1 MITFIRKWLTSWP
14 VLIMLGLLLV
24 VFAVTGVGDPFA
36 ASAPQGSIAKVGER
50 TIAEPELLTA
60 FDRAVR
66 TARERDPAL
75 TQTDAAK
82 QGGVAAVTQQLI
94 GQAALEEFAKSAGL
108 VASDRAVGAV
118 IAGIPAFQID
128 GKFDDATYRRVIG
141 EQRMTDRELRASIAN
156 DLLRKQLLTPVTGA
170 LGVPA
175 GMAEPYARLLV
186 DMHRGAVALV
196 PIAATSPP
204 TEAEIAKYHADNKLR
219 FTVPERRGFRFAFI
233 DRDQIAKGVKVS
245 DAEIAAAFAK
255 DPAKYGGAT
264 TRILQQVVVPDEA
277 KAKAIAAA
285 AATEGFAKAAERL
298 AGFGAADIAL
308 GEQNQA
314 GFGKATSAEV
324 AAAAFA
330 APIGSVTAPIKT
342 AFGWHVVRIEAKG
355 TAGKTLEQ
363 ARPAIFAELN
373 DRAVET
379 AVADVV
385 ARIEDG
391 VEDGK
396 SFADLAKELGLTI
409 VNQMPVTVAGA
420 APGAAPLPAEL
431 TAIAA
436 KAFRHEPGEGAAVE
450 DLGGG
455 RLVVVETMA
464 VVPMAVEPL
473 ANVREAATTG
483 AAREKAM
490 AAARVKADA
499 IIAETKKTGDFKTAV
514 TSRGLSAPQP
524 LQGRRVDATQMANV
538 PPLVQA
544 FLATPAKTVRV
555 ESSPQGWVLINVD
568 AIEPGDLAATPGLVD
583 ASRRE
588 IASQIPDEFA
598 GAFAAAA
605 EKAVGVT
612 RNEAVITAVTR
623 RLSGLDSGA
632 Q

>member
-1 MITFIRKWLTSWP
+1 MISFIRKWLTSWP
-14 VLIMLGLLLV
+14 VLIMLGALLV
-24 VFAVTGVGDPFA
+24 VFAVTGVGDPFG
-36 ASAPQGSIAKVGER
+36 SKAPTGSVAKVGDK
-50 TIAEPELLTA
+50 TIAEPELLRA
-60 FDRAVR
+60 FDRAVK
-66 TARERDPAL
+66 TARERNPGL
-75 TQTDAAK
+75 TQTQAAK
-82 QGGVAAVTQQLI
+82 EGGVAAVTQQLI
-94 GQAALEEFAKSAGL
+94 GQAALDEFAKSAGL
-108 VASDRAVGAV
+108 TASDRAVGAV

-128 GKFDDATYRRVIG
+128 GKFDDATYRRVIA
-141 EQRMTDRELRASIAN
+141 EQRMTDRELRTSIAS
-156 DLLRKQLLTPVTGA
+156 DLARKQLLAPVTGA

-196 PIAATSPP
+196 PIAATVPP
-204 TEAEIAKYHADNKLR
+204 TEAEIAKYYAANKLR

-245 DAEIAAAFAK
+245 DADIAAAFAK

-308 GEQNQA
+308 GEQNQTA
-314 GFGKATSAEV
+314 FGKATSPEV

-330 APIGSVTAPIKT
+330 APIGGITAPIKT
-342 AFGWHVVRIEAKG
+342 AFGWHVVRVDAKG

-363 ARPAIFAELN
+363 ARPAIVTELTA
-373 DRAVET
+373 RAIDT

-391 VEDGK
+391 VDGGK
-396 SFADLAKELGLTI
+396 SFADLAKETGLTI
-409 VNQMPVTVAGA
+409 ISQTPVTVAGA
-420 APGAAPLPAEL
+420 APGVAPLSPEL

-436 KAFRHEPGEGAAVE
+436 KAFRHEPGDGAAVE
-450 DLGGG
+450 DLGKG

-464 VVPMAVEPL
+464 VLPQAAQPL
-473 ANVREAATTG
+473 ADVRLAAMAG
-483 AAREKAM
+483 AAQAKAM

-499 IIAETKKTGDFKTAV
+499 IVAETRKTGDFKAAV
-514 TSRGLSAPQP
+514 MAQGLPAPDP
-524 LQGRRVDATQMANV
+524 LQGRRVDIAQQAQV
-538 PPLVQA
+538 PPVVQA

-555 ESSPQGWVLINVD
+555 EPSSQGWVLINVD
-568 AIEPGDLAATPGLVD
+568 AIEPGNLAATPGLLD

-612 RNEAVITAVTR
+612 RNEAVIAAVTR
-623 RLSGLDSGA
+623 RLSGLDTGA

>member
-36 ASAPQGSIAKVGER
+36 ASAPQGSVAKVGER
-50 TIAEPELLTA
+50 TITEPELLTA

-94 GQAALEEFAKSAGL
+94 GQAALEEFARSAGL

-118 IAGIPAFQID
+118 IAGIPDFQID

-141 EQRMTDRELRASIAN
+141 EQRMTDRELRTGIAN
-156 DLLRKQLLTPVTGA
+156 DLMRKQLLTPVTGA

-196 PIAATSPP
+196 PIAATAPP
-204 TEAEIAKYHADNKLR
+204 TEAEIVKYHADNKLR

-233 DRDQIAKGVKVS
+233 DRDQIAKSVKVS

-308 GEQNQA
+308 GDQSQA
-314 GFGKATSAEV
+314 GFGKTTSAEV

-330 APIGSVTAPIKT
+330 APIGGVTAPIKT
-342 AFGWHVVRIEAKG
+342 AFGWHVVRVEAKG
-355 TAGKTLEQ
+355 AAGKTLEQ

-373 DRAVET
+373 DRAVDT

-409 VNQMPVTVAGA
+409 VNQTPVTVAGA

-473 ANVREAATTG
+473 ANVREAATAG

-499 IIAETKKTGDFKTAV
+499 IIAETKKTGNFSAAI
-514 TSRGLSAPQP
+514 TSRGLPAPQP
-524 LQGRRVDATQMANV
+524 LQGRRVDATQMGNV

-544 FLATPAKTVRV
+544 FLATPAKTVRI

-612 RNEAVITAVTR
+612 RNEAVITTITR
-623 RLSGLDSGA
+623 RLSGQDSGA

>member
-1 MITFIRKWLTSWP
+1 MISFIRKWLTSWP
-14 VLIMLGLLLV
+14 VLIKLGALLI
-24 VFAVTGVGDPFA
+24 VFAVTGVGDPFG
-36 ASAPQGSIAKVGER
+36 SKAPTGSIAKVGDK
-50 TIAEPELLTA
+50 TIAEPELLRA
-60 FDRAVR
+60 FDRAVK
-66 TARERDPAL
+66 TARERNPGL
-75 TQTDAAK
+75 TQTEAAK
-82 QGGVAAVTQQLI
+82 EGGVAAVTQQLI
-94 GQAALEEFAKSAGL
+94 GQAALDEFARSAGL
-108 VASDRAVGAV
+108 TASDRAIGAV
-118 IAGIPAFQID
+118 IAGIPAFQVD

-156 DLLRKQLLTPVTGA
+156 DLSRKQLLTPVTGS

-196 PIAATSPP
+196 PIAATAPP
-204 TEAEIAKYHADNKLR
+204 TEAEIAKYYAANKLR

-233 DRDQIAKGVKVS
+233 DREQVAKGVKIA
-245 DAEIAAAFAK
+245 DADIAAAFAK
-255 DPAKYGGAT
+255 DPAKYGGAA

-277 KAKAIAAA
+277 TAKAIAAA

-308 GEQNQA
+308 GEQNQTA
-314 GFGKATSAEV
+314 FGKATSPEV

-330 APIGSVTAPIKT
+330 APVGGITTPIKT
-342 AFGWHVVRIEAKG
+342 AFGWHVVRVDAKG

-363 ARPAIFAELN
+363 ARPAIVAELTA
-373 DRAVET
+373 RAIDT

-391 VEDGK
+391 VDAGK
-396 SFADLAKELGLTI
+396 SFADLAKETGLTI
-409 VNQMPVTVAGA
+409 INQTPVTVVGA
-420 APGAAPLPAEL
+420 APGAATLSPEL
-431 TAIAA
+431 AAIAA
-436 KAFRHEPGEGAAVE
+436 KAFRHEPGDGAAVE
-450 DLGGG
+450 DLGKG

-464 VVPMAVEPL
+464 VLPQAAQPL
-473 ANVREAATTG
+473 ADVRLAAMAG
-483 AAREKAM
+483 AAQAKAM

-499 IIAETKKTGDFKTAV
+499 IVAETKKTGDFKAAV
-514 TSRGLSAPQP
+514 MAQGLPAPDP
-524 LQGRRVDATQMANV
+524 LQGRRVDISRQAQV
-538 PPLVQA
+538 PPVVQA

-555 ESSPQGWVLINVD
+555 EPSSQGWVLINVD
-568 AIEPGDLAATPGLVD
+568 AIEPGNLAATPGLLD

-612 RNEAVITAVTR
+612 RNEAVIAAVTR
-623 RLSGLDSGA
+623 RLSGMDTGA

>member
-14 VLIMLGLLLV
+14 VLILLGLLLV

-36 ASAPQGSIAKVGER
+36 ASAPQGSVAKVGER
-50 TIAEPELLTA
+50 TITEPELLTA

-94 GQAALEEFAKSAGL
+94 GQSALEEFAKSAGL

-156 DLLRKQLLTPVTGA
+156 DLMRKQLLTPVTGA

-196 PIAATSPP
+196 PIAATAPP
-204 TEAEIAKYHADNKLR
+204 TEAEIVKYHADNKLR
-219 FTVPERRGFRFAFI
+219 FTVPERRGFRFAFV

-285 AATEGFAKAAERL
+285 TDTEGFAKAAERL

-342 AFGWHVVRIEAKG
+342 AFGWHVVRVEAKG

-363 ARPAIFAELN
+363 ARPAILAELN

-379 AVADVV
+379 ALADVV

-396 SFADLAKELGLTI
+396 SFADLAKELGLAI
-409 VNQMPVTVAGA
+409 VNQTPVTVAGA
-420 APGAAPLPAEL
+420 APGAVQLPPEQ

-473 ANVREAATTG
+473 ANVRELATAG

-490 AAARVKADA
+490 VAARVKADA
-499 IIAETKKTGDFKTAV
+499 IIAETKKTGDFKTAI
-514 TSRGLSAPQP
+514 TSRGLPAPQP
-524 LQGRRVDATQMANV
+524 LQGRRVDATQMGNV

-555 ESSPQGWVLINVD
+555 EASPQGWVLINVD
-568 AIEPGDLAATPGLVD
+568 AIEPGDLAATPGLVE

-605 EKAVGVT
+605 QKAVGVT

-623 RLSGLDSGA
+623 RLSGEDSAA

>member
-36 ASAPQGSIAKVGER
+36 AGAPQGSVAKVGER
-50 TIAEPELLTA
+50 TITEPELLTA

-94 GQAALEEFAKSAGL
+94 GQSALEEFAKSAGL
-108 VASDRAVGAV
+108 VASDRAIGAV

-128 GKFDDATYRRVIG
+128 GKFDDATYRRVIA

-196 PIAATSPP
+196 PIAATAPP
-204 TEAEIAKYHADNKLR
+204 TEAEIVKYHADNKLR

-342 AFGWHVVRIEAKG
+342 AFGWHVVRVEAKG

-363 ARPAIFAELN
+363 ARPAILAELN
-373 DRAVET
+373 DRAVE
-379 AVADVV
+379 AALADVV

-409 VNQMPVTVAGA
+409 VNQTPVTVAGA
-420 APGAAPLPAEL
+420 APGAATLPPEL

-455 RLVVVETMA
+455 KLVVVETMA

-473 ANVREAATTG
+473 ANVRELATAG

-499 IIAETKKTGDFKTAV
+499 IIAETKKTGDFKTAI
-514 TSRGLSAPQP
+514 TSRGLPAPQP
-524 LQGRRVDATQMANV
+524 LQGRRVDATQMGNV

-555 ESSPQGWVLINVD
+555 EASPQGWVLINVD

-605 EKAVGVT
+605 QKAVGVT

-623 RLSGLDSGA
+623 RLTGEDSAA

>member
-1 MITFIRKWLTSWP
+1 MISFIRKWLTSWP
-14 VLIMLGLLLV
+14 VLIMLGALLI
-24 VFAVTGVGDPFA
+24 VFAVTGVGDPFG
-36 ASAPQGSIAKVGER
+36 SNAPTGSIAKVGDK
-50 TIAEPELLTA
+50 TIAEPELLRA
-60 FDRAVR
+60 FDRAVK
-66 TARERDPAL
+66 TARERNPGL
-75 TQTDAAK
+75 TQTEAAK
-82 QGGVAAVTQQLI
+82 EGGVAAVTQQLI
-94 GQAALEEFAKSAGL
+94 GQAALDEFAKSAGL
-108 VASDRAVGAV
+108 TASDRAIGAV
-118 IAGIPAFQID
+118 IAGIPAFQVD

-156 DLLRKQLLTPVTGA
+156 DLSRKQLLTPVTGA

-196 PIAATSPP
+196 PIAATAPP
-204 TEAEIAKYHADNKLR
+204 TEAEIAKYYAANKLR

-233 DRDQIAKGVKVS
+233 DREQVAKGVKIA
-245 DAEIAAAFAK
+245 DADIAAAFAK
-255 DPAKYGGAT
+255 DPAKYGGAA

-308 GEQNQA
+308 GEQNQTA
-314 GFGKATSAEV
+314 FGKATSPEV

-330 APIGSVTAPIKT
+330 APVGGITAPIKT
-342 AFGWHVVRIEAKG
+342 AFGWHVVRVDAKG

-363 ARPAIFAELN
+363 ARPAIVAELTA
-373 DRAVET
+373 RAIDT

-391 VEDGK
+391 VDAGK
-396 SFADLAKELGLTI
+396 SFADLAKETGLTI
-409 VNQMPVTVAGA
+409 INQTPVTVVGA
-420 APGAAPLPAEL
+420 APGAATLSPEL
-431 TAIAA
+431 AAIAA
-436 KAFRHEPGEGAAVE
+436 KAFRHEPGDGAAVE
-450 DLGGG
+450 DLGKG

-464 VVPMAVEPL
+464 VLPQAAQPL
-473 ANVREAATTG
+473 ADVRLAAMAG
-483 AAREKAM
+483 AAQAKAM

-499 IIAETKKTGDFKTAV
+499 IVAETKKTGDFKAAV
-514 TSRGLSAPQP
+514 MAQGLPAPDP
-524 LQGRRVDATQMANV
+524 LQGRRVDISQQAQV
-538 PPLVQA
+538 PPVVQA

-555 ESSPQGWVLINVD
+555 EPSSQGWVLINVD
-568 AIEPGDLAATPGLVD
+568 AIEPGNLAATPGLLD

-612 RNEAVITAVTR
+612 RNEAVIAAVTR
-623 RLSGLDSGA
+623 RLSGLDTGA

>member
-1 MITFIRKWLTSWP
+1 MISFIRKWLTSWP
-14 VLIMLGLLLV
+14 VIIMLGVLLV
-24 VFAVTGVGDPFA
+24 AFAVTGVGDPFA
-36 ASAPQGSIAKVGER
+36 SSAPQGSIAKVGKR
-50 TIAEPELLTA
+50 TITEPELLSA

-75 TQTDAAK
+75 TQADAAK

-94 GQAALEEFAKSAGL
+94 GQAGLEEFAKSTGI

-118 IAGIPAFQID
+118 IAGIPAFQVD
-128 GKFDDATYRRVIG
+128 GKFDDATYRRVLA
-141 EQRMTDRELRASIAN
+141 EQRMTDRELRAGIAN
-156 DLLRKQLLTPVTGA
+156 DILRKQLLTPVTGA

-196 PIAATSPP
+196 PIAATTPP

-264 TRILQQVVVPDEA
+264 TRILQQVVVPDET

-330 APIGSVTAPIKT
+330 APVGGVTAPIKT
-342 AFGWHVVRIEAKG
+342 AFGWHVVRVEAKG

-373 DRAVET
+373 DRAVE
-379 AVADVV
+379 AALADVV

-409 VNQMPVTVAGA
+409 VNQTPVTVAGA
-420 APGAAPLPAEL
+420 APGAAPLPADL
-431 TAIAA
+431 TTIAA

-455 RLVVVETMA
+455 RLVVVETMS
-464 VVPMAVEPL
+464 VVPSAVEPL
-473 ANVREAATTG
+473 ANVREAATAG

-499 IIAETKKTGDFKTAV
+499 IIAETKKTGDFKAAV
-514 TSRGLSAPQP
+514 TARGLPAPQP
-524 LQGRRVDATQMANV
+524 LQGRRVDATQMASV

-588 IASQIPDEFA
+588 IASQTPDEFA

-612 RNEAVITAVTR
+612 RNEAVISTVTR
-623 RLSGLDSGA
+623 RLSGEDTGA

>member
-36 ASAPQGSIAKVGER
+36 ASAPQGSVAKVGER
-50 TIAEPELLTA
+50 TITEPELLTA

-66 TARERDPAL
+66 NARERDPAL

-94 GQAALEEFAKSAGL
+94 GQAALEEFARSAGL

-141 EQRMTDRELRASIAN
+141 EQRMTDRELRTSIAN
-156 DLLRKQLLTPVTGA
+156 DLMRKQLLTPVTGA

-196 PIAATSPP
+196 PIAATAPP
-204 TEAEIAKYHADNKLR
+204 TEAEIARYHADNKLL

-233 DRDQIAKGVKVS
+233 DRDQIAKSVKVS

-308 GEQNQA
+308 GDQNQA
-314 GFGKATSAEV
+314 GFGKTTSAEV

-330 APIGSVTAPIKT
+330 APIGGVTAPIKT
-342 AFGWHVVRIEAKG
+342 AFGWHVVRVEAKG
-355 TAGKTLEQ
+355 SAGKTLEQ
-363 ARPAIFAELN
+363 ARPAIFAVLN

-409 VNQMPVTVAGA
+409 VNQTPVTVAGA

-473 ANVREAATTG
+473 ANVRETATAG

-514 TSRGLSAPQP
+514 TSRGLPAPQP
-524 LQGRRVDATQMANV
+524 LQGRRVDATQMGNV

-568 AIEPGDLAATPGLVD
+568 AIEPGDLATTPGLVD

-612 RNEAVITAVTR
+612 RNEAVITTITR
-623 RLSGLDSGA
+623 RLSGQDSGA